1 MVKKRV
7 FSGKRKK
14 KPTFFPSAGLRAD
27 CEHINLELLD
37 LKEPTQREAL
47 LREEMVRLGPGY
59 VNSKCL
65 SLVFEPLDV

>member
-27 CEHINLELLD
+27 CEHIKLELLE

-65 SLVFEPLDV
+65 SLVFEPWDV